1 MMKSSFQLS
10 GGHVLAALLA
20 FFALVVAA
28 NTAFIVFAVR
38 SYPGEREKK
47 SYRQGL
53 HYNDALDARAAQA
66 ALGWRAS
73 IEEVAS
79 EAGAAK
85 LIVSMRRSDAVPLDG
100 LDLAGTLVR
109 PASADGVAEFIFTP
123 LGAGR
128 YEAVIDAAQGA
139 WDLTVKAS
147 SATGDQFQFENRLIV
162 P

>member
-1 MMKSSFQLS
+1 MKGSFQLS

-28 NTAFIVFAVR
+28 NAVFIVFAVR

-53 HYNDALDARAAQA
+53 HYNEVLDARAGQA

-73 IEEVAS
+73 IDEVVG
-79 EAGAAK
+79 EVGGAK
-85 LIVSMRRSDAVPLDG
+85 LIVSIRKGDAAPLNG
-100 LDLAGTLVR
+100 LNLAGTLVR
-109 PASADGVAEFIFTP
+109 PASEDGAEEFAFTP

-128 YEAVIDAAQGA
+128 YEAIVDAAQGA
-139 WDLTVKAS
+139 WDLTVTAT
-147 SATGDQFQFENRLIV
+147 SATGDRFQFENRLIV